1 MNGIGGECVLGWC
14 RTAAGS
20 AREHG
25 GGNVAGSK
33 GARGWM
39 RGFEYGWV
47 WIRCERLGTRLRGER
62 ERERS
67 VGLGLE
73 RASQSSQRW
82 LLRS

>member
-25 GGNVAGSK
+25 GGNVAGSE

-47 WIRCERLGTRLRGER
+47 WIRCERLD
-62 ERERS
+62 
-67 VGLGLE
+67 
-73 RASQSSQRW
+73 
-82 LLRS
+82 